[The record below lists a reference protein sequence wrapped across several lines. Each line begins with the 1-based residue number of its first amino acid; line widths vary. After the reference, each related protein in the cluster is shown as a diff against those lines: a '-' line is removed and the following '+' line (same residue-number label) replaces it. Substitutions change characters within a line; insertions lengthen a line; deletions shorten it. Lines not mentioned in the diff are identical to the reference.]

1 MKNYVSKEC
10 LSAVSHKT
18 SVRFAFLL
26 CSLMSLSACK
36 QEAPTGGAGPG
47 AGPNAGP
54 PTLVVTVPATV
65 IEWKDQIQAIGTTQ
79 ANESITI
86 SAKVTETV
94 ARINFADG
102 EKVRAGDVL
111 VELTGRAE
119 VAALKEAQFAYKD
132 AERQR
137 ERLSAIV
144 KQGTVT
150 QSQLDQQTA
159 VRDQANARS
168 EAIRA
173 RLSDRVIL
181 APFSGLVGF
190 RMISPGALVTP
201 GTAITTL
208 DDVSSLK
215 LDFTV
220 PEMQLAAVHI
230 GDKVTASSSAYPGKI
245 FQGDVVSIDS
255 RIDPATRAIKV
266 RARIENPDLTLR
278 SGMLMATNLQ
288 ARTRNALSVPEIAV
302 QQQGAQAFVYR
313 VDGKN
318 IAERV
323 DVRVG
328 ARHDGMVEI
337 IEGLN
342 VSDAIVTDGSGRL
355 RQGAAVKLMETDTT
369 PVPPASSEMKKN
381 GS

>member
-1 MKNYVSKEC
+1 MKTHLYRIVV
-10 LSAVSHKT
+10 LAAAVLT
-18 SVRFAFLL
+18 Y
-26 CSLMSLSACK
+26 SACGK
-36 QEAPTGGAGPG
+36 TDDQSANATNSGAGNRGSQAAAPALLVTTEQ
-47 AGPNAGP
+47 AGM
-54 PTLVVTVPATV
+54 VQ
-65 IEWKDQIQAIGTTQ
+65 WQDQIEAIGTTA

-94 ARINFADG
+94 ARINFQDG

-119 VAALKEAQFAYKD
+119 VAALREAQAAFQD

-150 QSQLDQQTA
+150 QAQLDQQTA
-159 VRDQANARS
+159 QRDQANARR

-208 DDVSSLK
+208 DDVSTIK

-220 PEMQLAAVHI
+220 PENQLSTVHI
-230 GDKVTASSSAYPGKI
+230 GDKVTAKSSAFANQVFEGE
-245 FQGDVVSIDS
+245 VVSIDS

-266 RARIENPDLTLR
+266 RARIGNEDMTLR
-278 SGMLMATNLQ
+278 SGMLMNVSLKTQTRQ
-288 ARTRNALSVPEIAV
+288 ALGISEIAI
-302 QQQGAQAFVYR
+302 QQQAAQAFVYR
-313 VDGKN
+313 LSAQKT
-318 IAERV
+318 AERT
-323 DVRVG
+323 DVKIG
-328 ARHDGMVEI
+328 ARRDGLVEI
-337 IEGLN
+337 KEGLN
-342 VSDAIVTDGSGRL
+342 EGDQIVTDGAARL
-355 RQGAAVKLMETDTT
+355 RAGAVVQIAT
-369 PVPPASSEMKKN
+369 PSTATPTNRSSN
-381 GS
+381 P